1 MDFDL
6 DEGQRLLRQSVDR
19 LIAEEYDFEQ
29 RKRYAAEPPGY
40 SLARW
45 AQYAELGLLGLPFP
59 EAAGGIGGGAV
70 ETMIVM
76 EAFGRGLV
84 LEPYLATVILGGG
97 ALRLAGSAA
106 QLQALIPELAAGKLR
121 LAFAHGE
128 RQARYELADVA
139 TTAKPAPGGGFVLN
153 GEKAVVLHGDSADR
167 LIVSARTAGGERE
180 ARGISLFLVEAAA
193 PGVAIRG
200 YPTVDGLR
208 AAEIA
213 FRDVK
218 LPPDA
223 LLGPRDEA
231 LPVIEAVTDLG
242 IAAIA
247 AEAVG
252 AMSALHALTVEY
264 LRMRRQFGVP
274 IGTFQALQ
282 HRAVDML
289 VALEQARSMAYL
301 ATMMA
306 GAEDAAE
313 RRRALSAAKVQI
325 GRSARFVGEQAIQL
339 HGGIG
344 MTMEYKAGH
353 YFKRLGMIDTL
364 FGDADHHLA
373 LVAAAGGL
381 IDAI

>member
-29 RKRYAAEPPGY
+29 RKRYAEEPPGY

-59 EAAGGIGGGAV
+59 EALGGVGGGAV

-106 QLQALIPELAAGKLR
+106 QQQALIPELAAGKLR

-128 RQARYELADVA
+128 RQARYDLADVV
-139 TTAKPAPGGGFVLN
+139 TTAKPAGGGFVLN
-153 GEKAVVLHGDSADR
+153 GDKAVVLHGDSADR
-167 LIVSARTAGGERE
+167 LIVSARTAGGPRE
-180 ARGISLFLVEAAA
+180 AKGISLFIVEAGA

-208 AAEIA
+208 AAEIT
-213 FRDVK
+213 FREVK

-252 AMSALHALTVEY
+252 AMGALHALTVEY
-264 LRMRRQFGVP
+264 LKTRRQFGVP
-274 IGTFQALQ
+274 IGTFQTLQ

-289 VALEQARSMAYL
+289 VAWEQARSMAYL

-306 GAEDAAE
+306 GAEDATE
-313 RRRALSAAKVQI
+313 RRRALSAAKVQV

-373 LVAAAGGL
+373 FVAAAGGL